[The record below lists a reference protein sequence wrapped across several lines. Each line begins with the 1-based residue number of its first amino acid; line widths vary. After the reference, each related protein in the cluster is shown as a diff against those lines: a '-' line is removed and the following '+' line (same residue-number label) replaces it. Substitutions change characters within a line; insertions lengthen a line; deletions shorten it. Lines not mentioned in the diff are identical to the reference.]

1 MKDDF
6 MKGYNEGMKDADD
19 IAEKGFLVFFDIFIE
34 MFSEAKAM
42 FRKTMEEDK
51 KKEEEDKSNEPLL

>member
-6 MKGYNEGMKDADD
+6 MKGYNEGMKDAGD
-19 IAEKGFLVFFDIFIE
+19 IAEKGFLALFDIFIE
-34 MFSEAKAM
+34 TFSEAKAM
-42 FRKTMEEDK
+42 FQKTMEEDK

>member
-1 MKDDF
+1 MEDDF

-34 MFSEAKAM
+34 MFSEVKAM
-42 FRKTMEEDK
+42 FRKTMEEDEGE
-51 KKEEEDKSNEPLL
+51 KKENE